1 MGACPLASRVTIQ
14 SHCGELLQGRL
25 GPDGPVALV
34 SLPAP
39 PLTVTVTRQR
49 GGAFGLHQPQGRSLC
64 PKRISQLFKAL
75 RVTQQGR
82 FTLHRQMESGA
93 GCGSSTAAL
102 LALARAAGSD
112 LPPQA
117 MARVLWQIEGASDPL
132 MFDAPERLLW
142 ASREGRVLARLPAVP
157 KMRVIAGLAGEPQR
171 TDPTDMNFADIADLV
186 AEWQRG
192 ADAGHFAQLST
203 RCAIRHLSHRGITGD
218 RTEALAQNAD
228 ALGFAIAY
236 TGSARALLLPWNH
249 DAQALTP
256 MLRAAG
262 WRRICDF
269 PLGSGP
275 PTRSEFHDA

>member
-1 MGACPLASRVTIQ
+1 MGACALARSVTIQ

-49 GGAFGLHQPQGRSLC
+49 GGVFGIYQPQGRSLC
-64 PKRISQLFKAL
+64 SKRISHLFKAL
-75 RVTQQGR
+75 RLRQQGR

-93 GCGSSTAAL
+93 GCGSSTATL

-112 LPPQA
+112 LAPDA

-132 MFDAPERLLW
+132 MFSASERLLW

-157 KMRVIAGLAGEPQR
+157 KMRVIAGLAGDPQR
-171 TDPTDMNFADIADLV
+171 TDPTDTDFADISDLV
-186 AEWQRG
+186 AAWQHG
-192 ADAGHFAQLST
+192 GDAGHFAELST
-203 RCAIRHLSHRGITGD
+203 RCAMRHLSHRGITGD

-236 TGSARALLLPWNH
+236 TGSARALLLPSDH
-249 DAQALTP
+249 DPQALRP

-262 WRRICDF
+262 WRRIIDF
-269 PLGSGP
+269 TLGSPIPNPSGV
-275 PTRSEFHDA
+275 S